1 MFNFFQICRR
11 SETYERRRRDTRYS
25 REINDATSLAL
36 ESAGKNVTL
45 SGLAKNNL
53 TSSGLD
59 TNGSGNG
66 TVIEKNEKQS
76 IKNGTFYQR
85 IYQEV
90 NVSTLSFVIKELRHY
105 SMYSISV
112 RACRESFPADSLG
125 NARIENCSTEAIVH
139 QRTKKIGKSDK
150 SDERSF

>member
-1 MFNFFQICRR
+1 M
-11 SETYERRRRDTRYS
+11 
-25 REINDATSLAL
+25 
-36 ESAGKNVTL
+36 TL

-53 TSSGLD
+53 TNTGPAS
-59 TNGSGNG
+59 NGSGNS

-112 RACRESFPADSLG
+112 RACRETFPADSLSIV
-125 NARIENCSTEAIVH
+125 RIENCSTEAIVH
-139 QRTKKIGKSDK
+139 QRTKKIGKSGQ
-150 SDERSF
+150 SF